1 VKLHPEVVSGR
12 KAGHLADVLDDVD
25 TRVLRENVNPWS
37 LIEVVDKVYVV
48 TSQMRLEAVL
58 AGRDVVCF
66 GAPFYAGW
74 GLTDDRV
81 GLPRRTARPSLEQLF
96 AAVYFDYSR
105 YISPVTCREISFEQ
119 AVDWIVSKK
128 SQWRLGVEAR
138 TGCSSWRATCWK
150 AINNACRPAHPSAPS
165 LRPTRQRC
173 VGADIIISSNR
184 MSTG

>member
-1 VKLHPEVVSGR
+1 M
-12 KAGHLADVLDDVD
+12 
-25 TRVLRENVNPWS
+25 
-37 LIEVVDKVYVV
+37 IEAVDKVYVV

-119 AVDWIVSKK
+119 AVDWIVSEK
-128 SQWRLGVEAR
+128 SVETRRRGKNWMLKLAR
-138 TGCSSWRATCWK
+138 NVLASDQQRVPPRA
-150 AINNACRPAHPSAPS
+150 S
-165 LRPTRQRC
+165 
-173 VGADIIISSNR
+173 V
-184 MSTG
+184 